1 MTIQNAQ
8 ETRLIEEMESILQE
22 KMEQDYV
29 EGGTLRDAHPKCL
42 GLAKANFTVAE
53 NIPEHLQV
61 GIFKTP
67 KTYKSWIRLSNASGQ
82 VKSDKEKDFRGFA
95 IKLLGV
101 SGSRFNDNEQQ
112 TQDFL
117 LMSHPTMPLGTV
129 KLFRDAVYY
138 SIKWNPLV
146 LVMKLLFTGK
156 GAILKTLKNG
166 KKNDASLFDLNY
178 WSTTPYAFGDHK
190 VKYKI
195 VPTSAQK
202 SQLPAKLTDDYL
214 TKNMN
219 EQLQHGPATF
229 DFYIQEFKDEN
240 TTPVEDAAVEWPE
253 QHSPFIKVAQIEI
266 PQQAID
272 TKERFDL
279 AEVFSF
285 SPANALLEHKPIGG
299 LNRAR
304 IRIYNNLSK
313 FRHARNAKSQ
323 LEPELINYDLT
334 D

>member
-1 MTIQNAQ
+1 MTIQNTQ

-22 KMEQDYV
+22 KMELDYV
-29 EGGTLRDAHPKCL
+29 EGSTVRDAHPKCL
-42 GLAKANFTVAE
+42 GLAKANFTVVAD
-53 NIPEHLQV
+53 IPEHLQV

-67 KTYKSWIRLSNASGQ
+67 KTYKSWIRFSNASGQ
-82 VKSDKEKDFRGFA
+82 IKSDKEKDFRGLA

-101 SGSRFNDNEQQ
+101 TGERFNDNEQQ

-138 SIKWNPLV
+138 SIKWNPLI
-146 LVMKLLFTGK
+146 LIMKLLFTGNA
-156 GAILKTLKNG
+156 AILKTLKSG

-178 WSTTPYAFGDHK
+178 WSTTPYALGNNK

-195 VPTSAQK
+195 IPTSASK

-219 EQLQHGPATF
+219 EQLQQESATF
-229 DFYIQEFKDEN
+229 DFYIQEFKDEH
-240 TTPVEDAAVEWPE
+240 TTPIEDAAIEWPE
-253 QHSPFIKVAQIEI
+253 QQSPFIKVAQIEI
-266 PQQAID
+266 PVQAID
-272 TKERFDL
+272 TQERFNL
-279 AEVFSF
+279 AEIFSF
-285 SPANALLEHKPIGG
+285 SPANALVEHKPVGG

-313 FRHARNAKSQ
+313 FRHARNAKAQ
-323 LEPELINYDLT
+323 LEPALIDYDLT

>member
-22 KMEQDYV
+22 KMELDYD
-29 EGGTLRDAHPKCL
+29 EGSTVRDAHPKCL
-42 GLAKANFTVAE
+42 GLAKANFTVVAD
-53 NIPEHLQV
+53 IPEHLQV
-61 GIFKTP
+61 GIFKSP
-67 KTYKSWIRLSNASGQ
+67 KTYKSWIRFSNASGQ
-82 VKSDKEKDFRGFA
+82 VKSDKEKDFRGLA

-101 SGSRFNDNEQQ
+101 TGDRFNDNEQQ

-138 SIKWNPLV
+138 SIKWNPLI
-146 LVMKLLFTGK
+146 LVMKLLFTGNA
-156 GAILKTLKNG
+156 AILKTLKRG

-178 WSTTPYAFGDHK
+178 WSTTPYAFGDSK

-195 VPTSAQK
+195 VPTNDQK

-214 TKNMN
+214 TQDMVQK
-219 EQLQHGPATF
+219 LQTKSTTF

-240 TTPVEDAAVEWPE
+240 TTPIEDAAVEWSE
-253 QHSPFIKVAQIEI
+253 QDSPFIKVAQIEI
-266 PQQAID
+266 PVQTLD
-272 TKERFDL
+272 TKERFNL

-304 IRIYNNLSK
+304 IRIYNNLSR
-313 FRHARNAKSQ
+313 FRHARNTKSQ

-334 D
+334 E

>member
-8 ETRLIEEMESILQE
+8 ETRLIDEMESILQE
-22 KMEQDYV
+22 KMELDYI
-29 EGGTLRDAHPKCL
+29 EGSTMRDAHPKCL
-42 GLAKANFTVAE
+42 GLAKANFTVATD
-53 NIPEHLQV
+53 IPTHLQV
-61 GIFKTP
+61 GVFKTP
-67 KTYKSWIRLSNASGQ
+67 KTYKSWIRFSNASGQ
-82 VKSDKEKDFRGFA
+82 VKSDKEKDFRGLA

-101 SGSRFNDNEQQ
+101 TGERFNDNEQQ

-117 LMSHPTMPLGTV
+117 LMSHSTMPLGTV

-138 SIKWNPLV
+138 SIKWNPLI
-146 LVMKLLFTGK
+146 LVMKLLLTGK
-156 GAILKTLKNG
+156 VSVLKTMKIG
-166 KKNDASLFDLNY
+166 KKNDASLLDLNY
-178 WSTTPYAFGDHK
+178 WSTTPYAFGNNK

-195 VPTSAQK
+195 VPTSASK

-219 EQLQHGPATF
+219 EQLQHGSATF
-229 DFYIQEFKDEN
+229 DFYIQEFKDEH
-240 TTPVEDAAVEWPE
+240 TTPIEDAAVEWSE

-266 PQQAID
+266 QEQAID
-272 TKERFDL
+272 SKERFDL

-285 SPANALLEHKPIGG
+285 SPANALLDHKPIGG

-304 IRIYNNLSK
+304 IRIYNNLSR

-323 LEPELINYDLT
+323 IEPALINYDLT
-334 D
+334 E